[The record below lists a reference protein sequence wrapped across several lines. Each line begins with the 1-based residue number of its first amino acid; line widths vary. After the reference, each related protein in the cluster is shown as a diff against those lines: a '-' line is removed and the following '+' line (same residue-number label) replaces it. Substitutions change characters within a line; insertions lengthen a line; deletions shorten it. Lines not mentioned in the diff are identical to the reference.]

1 VGERGPTPNAGVVGT
16 VADAGTEPLLS
27 KWTGVVVEGAA
38 GDVIPDSLNLEGDR
52 ERDLRRDRTVDVT
65 STVCTCVGEGRVRV
79 PPPPL
84 ENDIA
89 AGAGSLGAVKKRQ
102 DQSPVHVLQ
111 EPVGQSRRRGVAG
124 DRSQAQGA
132 ARCAARSGLRS
143 LSLSLSRW
151 QGSASS

>member
-1 VGERGPTPNAGVVGT
+1 MGVKGPTTNAGVVGT
-16 VADAGTEPLLS
+16 VADVGTVAAPS

-65 STVCTCVGEGRVRV
+65 STVCTWVGEGRVRV

-89 AGAGSLGAVKKRQ
+89 AGGVSLGAAENGRINTGTTPSKR
-102 DQSPVHVLQ
+102 V
-111 EPVGQSRRRGVAG
+111 
-124 DRSQAQGA
+124 
-132 ARCAARSGLRS
+132 RCGCC
-143 LSLSLSRW
+143 
-151 QGSASS
+151 